1 MSLNTLP
8 TISAKSER
16 AKAIIARYGNDEMNL
31 LTLFNPTK
39 QIEYTLDVKRA
50 YCGHAPALSGVKEA
64 YGGGTARSWLF
75 VQISDLMEFSGC
87 KGKLSVKQIEELAN
101 IILTEYGYLKLTEM
115 MDFFRKFK
123 AGNYGKFYGTV
134 DPMVITCALVEFK
147 RERETILSRLEQ
159 QEREKTKWSDP
170 EYISWRRRMETDRKR
185 RIFYTR
191 NFVSPDFSY
200 EDFREIWWLFNMGY
214 ERKDHGYIN
223 E

>member
-1 MSLNTLP
+1 M
-8 TISAKSER
+8 
-16 AKAIIARYGNDEMNL
+16 AIIGRYGNDEMKF
-31 LTLFNPTK
+31 LTLFNPSK
-39 QIEYTLDVKRA
+39 QTEYTLDVRRA
-50 YCGHAPALSGVKEA
+50 YRGHAPALSGVREA

-123 AGNYGKFYGTV
+123 AGSYGKFYGTV
-134 DPMVITCALVEFK
+134 DPMVITCALREFL
-147 RERETILSRLEQ
+147 RARAIILSRLDA
-159 QEREKTKWSDP
+159 QERGERERTDP
-170 EYISWRRRMETDRKR
+170 YTIAYKRNYQAHRRK
-185 RIFYTR
+185 RIFYSR
-191 NFVSPDFSY
+191 NFYSPDFTY
-200 EDFREIWWLFNMGY
+200 EEFKEIWWLFNMGY